1 MNEDCQNIE
10 NFVFSVKVGNAEYS
24 TVTPVAK
31 QGYYYIYIENISAD
45 NLDTPH
51 NVKINDIEVISNY
64 SVLSYAKTV
73 LSSDTADNNLKN
85 LVKTLY
91 LYNQKA
97 NEFSE
102 THGSN

>member
-1 MNEDCQNIE
+1 MNISSELTKMNEECQNIE
-10 NFVFSVKVGNAEYS
+10 NFVFSVKVGN
-24 TVTPVAK
+24 
-31 QGYYYIYIENISAD
+31 
-45 NLDTPH
+45 
-51 NVKINDIEVISNY
+51 

-102 THGSN
+102 TQGSN